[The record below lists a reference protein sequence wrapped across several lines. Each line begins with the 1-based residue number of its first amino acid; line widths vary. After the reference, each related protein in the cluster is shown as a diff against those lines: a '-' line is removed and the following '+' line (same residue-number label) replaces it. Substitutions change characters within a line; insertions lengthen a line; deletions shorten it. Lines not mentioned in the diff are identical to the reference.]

1 MKKLFVILMFASLT
15 SRAQW
20 INTRTRAD
28 SMSTYYNNMYSTW
41 QTLQNYTFSL
51 DSAIVLFGDTLS
63 GAGDRALIATKYWVA
78 THAASGT
85 GDSGIT
91 TTVYSMLGY
100 SKLANS
106 ATKPR
111 TLTLNAVANSSP
123 TIAADTVAITSVNNT
138 MSSSDTVLQIS
149 VAGVVDGGYGV
160 TYGIDYHKTI
170 ATTTPSTGSSYHNV
184 ILTFVTHASDSC
196 IVSQGSA
203 GITRTK
209 SHWNTIVLQG
219 TATSIFS
226 VAINRFGTLVKI
238 AVSQDQQ

>member
-1 MKKLFVILMFASLT
+1 MKKLFILLMFASLT
-15 SRAQW
+15 AQAQW

-28 SMSTYYNNMYSTW
+28 SMSTYYNNAYSSW

-51 DSAIVLFGDTLS
+51 DSAIVIFGDTIS
-63 GAGDRALIATKYWVA
+63 GSGDRALIATKYWVA
-78 THAASGT
+78 TH
-85 GDSGIT
+85 DSGLA

-100 SKLANS
+100 SKLVNS

-111 TLTLNAVANSSP
+111 TLTLNAVSNSSS
-123 TIAADTVAITSVNNT
+123 TISADTVAITSVNNT

-160 TYGIDYHKTI
+160 TYGIDYHKTV

-184 ILTFVTHASDSC
+184 ILTFITHASDSC

-226 VAINRFGTLVKI
+226 VSINRFGTLVKI